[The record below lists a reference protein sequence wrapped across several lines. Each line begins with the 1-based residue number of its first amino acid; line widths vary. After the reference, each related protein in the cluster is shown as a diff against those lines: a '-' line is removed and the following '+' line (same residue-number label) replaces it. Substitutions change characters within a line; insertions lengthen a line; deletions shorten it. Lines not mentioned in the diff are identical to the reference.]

1 MAYSEKMRGAVKAVP
16 AKTIG
21 ARLARLAIKKGI
33 SVQEVAKR
41 TGASRTTVYNW
52 FLGGDV
58 SNAYLPRVE
67 RLAAELTAAV

>member
-1 MAYSEKMRGAVKAVP
+1 MRVAVKTIP

-21 ARLARLAIKKGI
+21 ARLARLAMKHEL
-33 SVQEVAKR
+33 SVVDIAKR

-52 FLGGDV
+52 FLGSGV

-67 RLAAELTAAV
+67 HLVGELRTLT